1 MIRRAV
7 SGAPCAITGE
17 RRIVAN
23 LVSKLRRAP
32 TPGADAASRASI
44 AIRPRFSAIAAFTS
58 REHISHA
65 DPSLTV
71 SRLLC

>member
-1 MIRRAV
+1 VIRRAV

-17 RRIVAN
+17 RRIVAK
-23 LVSKLRRAP
+23 LTSELRRAP
-32 TPGADAASRASI
+32 TPGAAPAF
-44 AIRPRFSAIAAFTS
+44 AIRPRFSVIAAFTS

>member
-1 MIRRAV
+1 
-7 SGAPCAITGE
+7 
-17 RRIVAN
+17 VAN